1 MNKWLIYVL
10 GIITGIVLTFSFA
23 YCVNQHRKSGLNGL
37 ELLENPEENMGYSM
51 LKVFQV
57 IDSGYALALADG
69 HYDSTV
75 LLIPNEKQQF
85 YDDQEIVLKNN
96 QCAQRVGTYKYT
108 NDLAREKT
116 VPAVKIIDGVD
127 GSNPA
132 KSVTTK
138 NVSGKTIFDKPGDCV
153 SRKNFEVQ
161 KVLDSG
167 DAIALEVIDN
177 SSGYV
182 FTSDLEVL
190 LLAHD
195 GSDFYNNQIVR
206 APRGKCARQ
215 IGTYK
220 YSYAGTTKVIP
231 IIDFR

>member
-1 MNKWLIYVL
+1 MLDKP
-10 GIITGIVLTFSFA
+10 G
-23 YCVNQHRKSGLNGL
+23 
-37 ELLENPEENMGYSM
+37 ENMDYSQ
-51 LKVFQV
+51 LTVFQV
-57 IDSGYALALADG
+57 LESGFALAHVDG
-69 HYDSTV
+69 HFDTTV
-75 LLIPNEKQQF
+75 LLIPNENQQF
-85 YDDQEIVLKNN
+85 YDNEKIILNNN
-96 QCAQRVGTYKYT
+96 QCAQRVGTYRYT
-108 NDLAREKT
+108 NELAREKT

>member
-108 NDLAREKT
+108 NELAREKT
-116 VPAVKIIDGVD
+116 YLLSKLSMELMALIQLNQSRQK
-127 GSNPA
+127 
-132 KSVTTK
+132 TFL
-138 NVSGKTIFDKPGDCV
+138 GKQYLI
-153 SRKNFEVQ
+153 SRATV
-161 KVLDSG
+161 
-167 DAIALEVIDN
+167 
-177 SSGYV
+177 
-182 FTSDLEVL
+182 
-190 LLAHD
+190 
-195 GSDFYNNQIVR
+195 
-206 APRGKCARQ
+206 
-215 IGTYK
+215 
-220 YSYAGTTKVIP
+220 
-231 IIDFR
+231 

>member
-85 YDDQEIVLKNN
+85 YDDQEIVLKTINAPNAWALTSIRMNLRVKRPYLLSKLSMELMALIQLN
-96 QCAQRVGTYKYT
+96 QSRQ
-108 NDLAREKT
+108 KT
-116 VPAVKIIDGVD
+116 FL
-127 GSNPA
+127 
-132 KSVTTK
+132 
-138 NVSGKTIFDKPGDCV
+138 GKQYLI
-153 SRKNFEVQ
+153 SRATV
-161 KVLDSG
+161 
-167 DAIALEVIDN
+167 
-177 SSGYV
+177 
-182 FTSDLEVL
+182 
-190 LLAHD
+190 
-195 GSDFYNNQIVR
+195 
-206 APRGKCARQ
+206 
-215 IGTYK
+215 
-220 YSYAGTTKVIP
+220 
-231 IIDFR
+231 